1 MALFDYLYYKF
12 YRAGL
17 RSSLKE
23 MPAFVAAVTFGGV
36 IGLNI
41 IVGVIGLNI
50 IVVSLLIARLKIAP
64 LIFPNK
70 YWGGVLNIA
79 IAILASIYYS
89 GERRQ
94 KVIDKYSKETEKL
107 RKRGNL
113 LVKIYVVVS
122 FLSIYAVA
130 FIGPSKL

>member
-1 MALFDYLYYKF
+1 MAVLDYLYYKF

-36 IGLNI
+36 IGINI
-41 IVGVIGLNI
+41 L
-50 IVVSLLIARLKIAP
+50 VVSLLIAGLKIAP
-64 LIFPNK
+64 LIIPSK
-70 YWGGVLNIA
+70 YWAGGINIA
-79 IAILASIYYS
+79 IAILAGIYYS

>member
-1 MALFDYLYYKF
+1 MAVFDYLYYKF

-36 IGLNI
+36 IGVNI
-41 IVGVIGLNI
+41 IVACEL
-50 IVVSLLIARLKIAP
+50 IVKLKIGP
-64 LIFPNK
+64 YILPSGK
-70 YWGGVLNIA
+70 YWGGVINGA
-79 IAILASIYYS
+79 IIVLAGIYYTKA
-89 GERRQ
+89 RQ
-94 KVIDKYSKETEKL
+94 QKIIDKYSQETERQ

-113 LVKIYVVVS
+113 LVKIYVAVS

-130 FIGPSKL
+130 FIGPKKL